1 MVGDVKQSI
10 YRFRLARPEL
20 FMEKYDTYT
29 LEESS
34 TQRIDLHRNFRSR
47 SEVLDLTNDV
57 CYRIMA
63 RDLGNVAYDED
74 AALYAGADYCA
85 PDEAGMFAPEILVA
99 DSAEELLEGS
109 GYEDRK
115 LYEAKL
121 VAERIRKLMTEQKV
135 TDKAT
140 GELRTVRYSDIV
152 ILLRSLS
159 GYADSFAAVLNE
171 AGIPAHTV
179 SATGYFSAVE
189 VQTVLAMLRI
199 LDNPRQDIPL
209 TAVLKSPIAGLTD
222 EELGRLRAHDRSVPF
237 CECVLARCRE
247 LAQSEEPL
255 AEDYEK
261 KLWEFWKLYERL
273 RALVPNTPIHELI
286 EIVLKESGY
295 GNYAAAM
302 PAGARRRANLRMLV
316 EKAIAYENTSYKGLF
331 HFVRYIDELQKYDV
345 DFGEADMVGENED
358 VVRIM
363 SIHKSKGLE
372 FPVVFVCG
380 LGRNFNKQDTRSRM
394 VLHPELGIGID
405 WIDGERRIKTP
416 TILKRAIA
424 KQIELENLGEELRVL
439 YVALTRAKEKLILT
453 GCRKD
458 AENDLAALRE
468 EAQEELFTETVHVPL
483 PYLLRESA
491 AGYFDWL
498 LPAVVSYHGRYQVR
512 VVPAEELL
520 DAESRHMKEETEN
533 LEQCLSRIAA
543 ADAADVAEFDGKFSF
558 TYPYERDLERKN
570 KYSVSELKHRAMREK
585 LLEEETDVVPAFLET
600 EGKSYVP
607 PFVQKKM
614 EQEETGG
621 QNQGA
626 LRGTAVHRVME
637 CYQFSAAAG
646 VTEQIEAM
654 LAGGQITEEMK
665 RLVKPALIE
674 TFLTSAAGERMKR
687 AETAGTLYR
696 EKPFVMGFTGEEL
709 AAFGFGDGE
718 KCADDKELTLIQGII
733 DVFWIEE
740 DGIVVLDYKTDR
752 VKTGKELAD
761 RYASQLKL
769 YGEALERIYNHG
781 SERTLR
787 VKERLLYSFRL
798 GAVIPV

>member
-1 MVGDVKQSI
+1 
-10 YRFRLARPEL
+10 
-20 FMEKYDTYT
+20 
-29 LEESS
+29 
-34 TQRIDLHRNFRSR
+34 
-47 SEVLDLTNDV
+47 
-57 CYRIMA
+57 
-63 RDLGNVAYDED
+63 
-74 AALYAGADYCA
+74 
-85 PDEAGMFAPEILVA
+85 
-99 DSAEELLEGS
+99 
-109 GYEDRK
+109 
-115 LYEAKL
+115 
-121 VAERIRKLMTEQKV
+121 
-135 TDKAT
+135 
-140 GELRTVRYSDIV
+140 
-152 ILLRSLS
+152 
-159 GYADSFAAVLNE
+159 
-171 AGIPAHTV
+171 
-179 SATGYFSAVE
+179 
-189 VQTVLAMLRI
+189 
-199 LDNPRQDIPL
+199 
-209 TAVLKSPIAGLTD
+209 
-222 EELGRLRAHDRSVPF
+222 
-237 CECVLARCRE
+237 
-247 LAQSEEPL
+247 
-255 AEDYEK
+255 
-261 KLWEFWKLYERL
+261 
-273 RALVPNTPIHELI
+273 
-286 EIVLKESGY
+286 
-295 GNYAAAM
+295 
-302 PAGARRRANLRMLV
+302 
-316 EKAIAYENTSYKGLF
+316 
-331 HFVRYIDELQKYDV
+331 
-345 DFGEADMVGENED
+345 
-358 VVRIM
+358 
-363 SIHKSKGLE
+363 
-372 FPVVFVCG
+372 
-380 LGRNFNKQDTRSRM
+380 M

-468 EAQEELFTETVHVPL
+468 AAQEELFPETEHVPL

-498 LPAVVSYHGRYQVR
+498 LPAVFSYHGRYQVR

-520 DAESRHMKEETEN
+520 DAESRHMEAETEN

-585 LLEEETDVVPAFLET
+585 LLEEETDVIPAFLET
-600 EGKSYVP
+600 DGKSYVP